1 MSESYKALDF
11 NARKRYRDLAAKA
24 RAEHVEKHG
33 EDAMKLGPRSKDT
46 AGKKKQKEEAVA
58 GAKSGRNSDD
68 STGEKPSD
76 STLDVIPS
84 TPAKGMPHGWITRA
98 IPRKNQSNRTK
109 ADTVWYS
116 PVESYTFKSAAEA
129 KKFHEMTEKTNGD
142 ETKAYRLL
150 HPNGKQLKGTD
161 AANAAVNDSKKSK
174 KSKKVVA
181 QKGNKDKDSSD
192 SSKEDD
198 RKVAA
203 KMSDDEDEDPRE
215 SKEDSKRSAAEMSD
229 NEDEDSSK
237 SEQDNDEMSE
247 EEDSSVNEEEEE
259 EGMPESWND

>member
-11 NARKRYRDLAAKA
+11 NARKRYRDMAAKA

-98 IPRKNQSNRTK
+98 VPRKNQSNRTK

-129 KKFHEMTEKTNGD
+129 KKFQEMTEKTNGD

-150 HPNGKQLKGTD
+150 HPNGKQLKGAD
-161 AANAAVNDSKKSK
+161 AANAALNDSKKSK

-181 QKGNKDKDSSD
+181 EKGNKDKDSTD
-192 SSKEDD
+192 SEEDD

-203 KMSDDEDEDPRE
+203 KRSDDEDPRE
-215 SKEDSKRSAAEMSD
+215 SKEDSKKSAPEMSE
-229 NEDEDSSK
+229 NEDEDVDSSK
-237 SEQDNDEMSE
+237 SEEDNNEMSE
-247 EEDSSVNEEEEE
+247 EEDSSVSEEEEE